1 MGGKGLKT
9 LKQLREH
16 LFSSLSATV
25 FLLFLAWVLLWGF
38 PIAFEWG
45 VLNATWSGAS
55 VKDCRPMG
63 ACWAMVHARWDQ
75 FMYGFYP
82 LEQRWRVDLA
92 LVLLGA
98 GILSFSVLPV
108 RLYSKIIMMI
118 AIILLAVYILYG
130 GLGLPVVSTN
140 KWGGL
145 FLTIVLSFGAIAGA
159 MPIALMLALGRSSS
173 LMIVKGLCICVIE
186 FIRGVPLI
194 SILFMASVMLPLFF
208 PQEIVI
214 DKLLRAFIAITLFE
228 AAYLAEVIRG
238 GLNSLPAGQYEAAYA
253 LGMGYW
259 QTMILVILP
268 QALRVVIPG
277 MVNSFIALFKDT
289 TLVLMI
295 GLFDFL
301 GIVQSATTDP
311 RWLGTALEG
320 YIFCAFVYWI
330 FCFSMSVY
338 SKYLEHKLKVKSF

>member
-1 MGGKGLKT
+1 M
-9 LKQLREH
+9 LRKH
-16 LFSSLSATV
+16 FFSSIPATV
-25 FLLFLAWVLLWGF
+25 FLLLIGFVLLWGL
-38 PIAFEWG
+38 PLAIEWG
-45 VLNATWSGAS
+45 VIKATWTGTST
-55 VKDCRPMG
+55 KDCHTGG
-63 ACWAMVHARWDQ
+63 ACWAMIHARWDQ

-82 LEQRWRVDLA
+82 KPERWRVDIA
-92 LVLLGA
+92 LGLLGVA
-98 GILSFSVLPV
+98 VIAFGILRA
-108 RLYSKIIMMI
+108 RLYVKVLMMI
-118 AIILLAVYILYG
+118 SIMLLAVLLLYG
-130 GLGLPVVSTN
+130 GIGLSVVPTN

-145 FLTIVLSFGAIAGA
+145 FLTIILSFGAIACA
-159 MPIALMLALGRSSS
+159 LPIALVLALGRNSS
-173 LMIVKGLCICVIE
+173 LVIIKGLCIAVIE
-186 FIRGVPLI
+186 LVRGVPLI

-208 PQEIVI
+208 PQEVVI
-214 DKLLRAFIAITLFE
+214 DKLLRAFIAITLFQ
-228 AAYLAEVIRG
+228 AAYLAEVVRG
-238 GLNSLPAGQYEAAYA
+238 GLNSLPVGQQEAAYA

-320 YIFCAFVYWI
+320 YIFCAFVYWV
-330 FCFSMSVY
+330 FCFSMSMY